1 MKRSSSGD
9 LRAAPLKTT
18 CVYAAAALLV
28 LLSLAP
34 FVWML
39 STAFKSD
46 GEIFARPPTLMPH
59 EFTWEHFVK
68 LFTATKFLAYFW
80 NSLLIAGWVLL
91 VTVAV
96 ASPGAYSLARFRYRG
111 RDKISIGVLLVY
123 MLAPI
128 TIVIPFFLVFRYLG
142 LANTHLSLI
151 VAQVAFCF
159 PFALWLLRSFFLE
172 IPIEYEEAALID
184 GAGRVRAI
192 LHVVL
197 PLALPGVIATAVFT
211 FILSWNDF
219 IFARV
224 LITSDRLKTLPVGI
238 QDLYVS
244 TVLDW
249 GMFMAAGTMVTLPV
263 LLFFLVVQRYL
274 IAGWGTGG
282 IKA

>member
-1 MKRSSSGD
+1 MKPSDARPRPTG
-9 LRAAPLKTT
+9 AGKAI
-18 CVYAAAALLV
+18 VIQVAAAALV
-28 LLSLAP
+28 LMSLAP
-34 FVWML
+34 FGWML
-39 STAFKSD
+39 STALKSD
-46 GEIFARPPTLMPH
+46 GEVFAKPPTLLPQDP
-59 EFTWEHFVK
+59 TWGHFEK
-68 LFTATKFLAYFW
+68 LFAGTNFLAYFR
-80 NSLLIAGWVLL
+80 NSLVIAGWVLL
-91 VTVAV
+91 LTMVV

-111 RDKISIGVLLVY
+111 RDQIAVAVLMVY

-128 TIVIPFFLVFRYLG
+128 TIIIPFFLVFRQLG
-142 LANTHLSLI
+142 LANTHLALV

-172 IPIEYEEAALID
+172 IPFEYEEAALID
-184 GAGRVRAI
+184 GAGRIRAI
-192 LHVVL
+192 LHIVV
-197 PLALPGVIATAVFT
+197 PLALPGVIATGVFT

-238 QDLYVS
+238 QDLYFS

-263 LLFFLVVQRYL
+263 LVFFLFVQRYL

>member
-1 MKRSSSGD
+1 MKRSSSVSFQ
-9 LRAAPLKTT
+9 AASLKAT

-39 STAFKSD
+39 STALRSD
-46 GEIFARPPTLMPH
+46 GEIFATPPTLMPH
-59 EFTWEHFVK
+59 EFTWAHFRK
-68 LFTATKFLAYFW
+68 LFTGTNFMAYFW

-128 TIVIPFFLVFRYLG
+128 TIVIPFFLVFRRLG
-142 LANTHLSLI
+142 VANTHLSLI

-192 LHVVL
+192 LHIML

-238 QDLYVS
+238 QDLYFS

>member
-1 MKRSSSGD
+1 MKGSSPRTRPDGQ
-9 LRAAPLKTT
+9 LKKVV
-18 CVYAAAALLV
+18 VYAAAVVLV
-28 LLSLAP
+28 LASLAP

-39 STAFKSD
+39 STALKSD
-46 GEIFARPPTLMPH
+46 GEIFAKPPTILPQQP
-59 EFTWEHFVK
+59 TGAHFQK
-68 LFTATKFLAYFW
+68 LFTDTHFLAYFR

-91 VTVAV
+91 VTMLV
-96 ASPGAYSLARFRYRG
+96 ASPGAYSLARFRYPG
-111 RDKISIGVLLVY
+111 RDKIAVAVLMIY

-128 TIVIPFFLVFRYLG
+128 TIIIPFFLVFRRLG
-142 LANTHLSLI
+142 LANTHLALV

-172 IPIEYEEAALID
+172 IPRDYEEAALID
-184 GAGRVRAI
+184 GASRIRAI

-238 QDLYVS
+238 QDLYFS

-263 LLFFLVVQRYL
+263 LLFFLLVQRYL
-274 IAGWGTGG
+274 IAGWGSGG